1 MRFASVLIN
10 NTPTIIARDAAA
22 PARVLAGFSS
32 MIDVI
37 GASQEAIREAL
48 GQGAPVEG
56 DEAALKYLPPVPHP
70 SKILAI
76 GRNYMDHAR
85 EQNEEPPKKPL
96 IFAKLPSSLLGA
108 GGIIEWD
115 PADATQV
122 DYEAELA
129 VVIGREARLVAAD
142 RAMDYVFG
150 YTMANDVTAR
160 DLQRGDGQWTR
171 AKGMDTFCPMGPW
184 LVTAGDVPD
193 PQNLAI
199 RCEVNGET
207 RQDSNTRELVFG
219 VAALIAYV
227 SRAFTLYPGDILLTG
242 TPAGV
247 GMFRKPPALL
257 KDGDRI
263 AVEIEGFG
271 RLENLCRELTFRAH

>member
-1 MRFASVLIN
+1 MRFTTVVIN
-10 NTPTIIARDAAA
+10 NAPVVVAREGDT
-22 PARVLAGFSS
+22 PARTLAGIAS

-37 GASQEAIREAL
+37 GASPEAIREAMGGGVPL
-48 GQGAPVEG
+48 EG
-56 DEAALKYLPPVPHP
+56 DERSWRFLPPVPKP

-85 EQNEEPPKKPL
+85 EQGEEPPKKPL
-96 IFAKLPSSLLGA
+96 IFAKLPSSLLGH

-129 VVIGREARLVAAD
+129 VVIGREARLVAAE
-142 RAMDYVFG
+142 RALDYVFG
-150 YTMANDVTAR
+150 YTVANDVTAR

-171 AKGMDTFCPMGPW
+171 AKGMDTFGPMGPW
-184 LVTAGDVPD
+184 LAEVGDIPD

-207 RQDSNTRELVFG
+207 RQDSNTSEMVFG

-257 KDGDRI
+257 KDGDRVVMEI
-263 AVEIEGFG
+263 AGIG
-271 RLENLCRELTFRAH
+271 RLENLCRELTFRAR